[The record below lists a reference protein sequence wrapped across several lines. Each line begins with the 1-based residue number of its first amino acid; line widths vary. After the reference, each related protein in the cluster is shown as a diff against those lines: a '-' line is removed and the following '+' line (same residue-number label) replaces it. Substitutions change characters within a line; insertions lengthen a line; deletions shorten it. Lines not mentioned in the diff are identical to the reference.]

1 MHMAKTSMVEREK
14 KRQKVVAKYAKKR
27 AELKAMIRDPKAS
40 EQSRWEAQIALQ
52 KLPRN
57 ANPVRLQSRCE
68 ITGRPHGVYRRF
80 GLGRNKLREAAMR
93 GDIPGLVKAS
103 W

>member
-1 MHMAKTSMVEREK
+1 MAKTSMVEREK
-14 KRQKVVAKYAKKR
+14 KRGRMVAKYAKKR
-27 AELKAMIRDPKAS
+27 ADLKAIIGDRNAS
-40 EQSRWEAQIALQ
+40 DDERWEAQLKLQ

-57 ANPVRLQSRCE
+57 ASPVRQQRRCG
-68 ITGRPHGVYRRF
+68 ITGRPHGVYRKF

-93 GDIPGLVKAS
+93 GDVPGLVKAS